1 MKKCKICKSVYRGR
15 KDKIFCSVKCK
26 SDYHR
31 KLNEVTLDDT
41 FRIDKILH
49 RNRSILLEKLGKNKV
64 QLKVDRSLLDK
75 KNFKWDYHT
84 STHVNVQNKLV
95 TYLYDISWLLFTN
108 QEVLISRKRNMNR
121 LVNEE

>member
-1 MKKCKICKSVYRGR
+1 MCKSAYRGR

-49 RNRSILLEKLGKNKV
+49 RNRSILLEILGKNKV

>member
-31 KLNEVTLDDT
+31 KLNEVTLDAT
-41 FRIDKILH
+41 TRIDKILH
-49 RNRSILLEKLGKNKV
+49 RNRSILLEILGKNKV
-64 QLKVDRSLLDK
+64 QLKVERSLLDK

-95 TYLYDISWLLFTN
+95 TYLYDISWILFTD
-108 QEVLISRKRNMNR
+108 QEVLIRRKRNIDR